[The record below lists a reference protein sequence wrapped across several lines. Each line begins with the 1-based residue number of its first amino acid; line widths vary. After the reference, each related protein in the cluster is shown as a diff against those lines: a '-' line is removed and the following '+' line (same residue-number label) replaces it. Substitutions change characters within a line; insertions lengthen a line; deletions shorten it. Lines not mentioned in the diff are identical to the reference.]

1 MFVLHQ
7 HESVL
12 MRTCPWKHCLKEM
25 IQEIRLQ
32 DELVTCLRA
41 IVLDTLFCTLKKITK
56 EIEL

>member
-1 MFVLHQ
+1 
-7 HESVL
+7 
-12 MRTCPWKHCLKEM
+12 M

>member
-12 MRTCPWKHCLKEM
+12 MRTCPWKHCLKEI

-32 DELVTCLRA
+32 DKLVIRLRA
-41 IVLDTLFCTLKKITK
+41 TVLDALFCTLKKITK
-56 EIEL
+56 EIKL